1 MSEVNLIVKAGQLV
15 PAHDRPSIPYGA
27 VAISGNSIVAIGT
40 YDELSKRYPNAREI
54 GGDQFLL
61 IPGLINGHGHG
72 KGLSDFQR
80 GARDNTLE
88 SWLLDTRKYVPVS
101 VYDDVAYSAVRL
113 LKSGVTTTMHN
124 HVLKDPKAYQ
134 QEFEEA
140 IKAYRD
146 VGIRVQFNPGIRNE
160 NPFIYG
166 DNSAFLEKLPKELEK
181 LLVTPPA
188 AGSLTGDNFIR
199 VVADLHAHHNS
210 PMCRIGF
217 GPMAPQWCTRKLLV
231 DVKLAAE
238 KLGTPIHIHALQSI
252 FQKIY
257 GLEFHGKTLIE
268 YMNQIGLL
276 GPRLVIGHCV
286 WPTDGDIDILAK
298 TQTGVTHHASTNL
311 RVRNGI
317 SPVFE
322 MLRAGVRVGL
332 GIDSKSIN
340 DDDDIIQEMKVCFL
354 LHRIPSLEVNSAYL
368 SAKQVFQMV
377 TETNAT
383 LLGYGRQLG
392 RLEPGRLADLVLL
405 DYQKMCFPFVDPLHD
420 PVEVL
425 LYRGK
430 SSHVH
435 TVMVDGRIVV
445 EDGRVL
451 TVDEEAVGNRL
462 AEAASRRRTEREE
475 GLAHVLDELKKHV
488 IQYYQGWT
496 QKVEPKPY
504 FGINSRVDGLRR
516 T

>member
-15 PAHDRPSIPYGA
+15 PAHDQPSIPSGA
-27 VAISGNSIVAIGT
+27 VALSGNLIEAVGA
-40 YDELSKRYPNAREI
+40 YDELSKRYPGAKEI

-80 GARDNTLE
+80 GAKDNTLE
-88 SWLLDTRKYVPVS
+88 SWLLETRKYVPVS

-146 VGIRVQFNPGIRNE
+146 AGIRVQCNPGIRNE

-166 DNSAFLEKLPKELEK
+166 DNPAFLESLPKELK
-181 LLVTPPA
+181 TRLITPPPP
-188 AGSLTGDNFIR
+188 GSLTGENFVR
-199 VVADLHAHHNS
+199 VVADLHSNHDS

-217 GPMAPQWCTRKLLV
+217 GPGAPQWCTRELLV

-238 KLGTPIHIHALQSI
+238 KLGTPIHIHALQSV

-286 WPTDGDIDILAK
+286 WPTEADIDLLAK

-322 MLRAGVRVGL
+322 MLKAGVRVGL

-354 LHRIPSLEVNSAYL
+354 LHRIPSLELNSACL
-368 SAKQVFQMV
+368 SARQVFQMV

-405 DYQKMCFPFVDPLHD
+405 DYQKMCFPFVDPTHD

-430 SSHVH
+430 GSHVR

-451 TVDEEAVGNRL
+451 TVEEEAIGSRL
-462 AEAASRRRTEREE
+462 AEAASRPKTKSEE
-475 GLAHVLDELKKHV
+475 DWVHVLDELREYV
-488 IQYYQGWT
+488 IRYYEGWT
-496 QKVEPKPY
+496 QKVEPEPY
-504 FGINSRVDGLRR
+504 FAINSRMDGLKR